1 MPEPTRV
8 RGRRLQAIRA
18 RHFKANPL
26 CVMCQAKGKVSL
38 AVELDHIIAL
48 TNGGED
54 TDENRQGLCTECHAA
69 KTRED
74 MGYAERTQFDAR
86 GRVVW

>member
-1 MPEPTRV
+1 MTESTRI
-8 RGRRLQAIRA
+8 RGRRLQAIRR
-18 RHFKANPL
+18 RHFMHEPL
-26 CVMCQAKGKVSL
+26 CVMCKAKGKTTP

-54 TDENRQGLCTECHAA
+54 TDENRQGLCTPCHAA